1 MQRPEDELPGPA
13 GQLSR
18 DYPEVWQAYASLGE
32 AAANSGPLIDDD
44 RRLVKLALA
53 VGADSEGAVHS
64 QARRALAEGLTPDAL
79 RQVAV
84 LAITTLGFPRAMAAL
99 SWIEDV
105 IREQGPRAL

>member
-1 MQRPEDELPGPA
+1 MSDSEDRLPGPA
-13 GQLSR
+13 AALQR
-18 DYPEVWQAYASLGE
+18 DYPEVWQAYAALGE

-53 VGADSEGAVHS
+53 LGADSEGAVHS
-64 QARRALAEGLTPDAL
+64 QARRALAEGLTPEAL

-84 LAITTLGFPRAMAAL
+84 LAITTLGFPRAMAGL

-105 IREQGPRAL
+105 IRERGSE